1 MPTKF
6 ILYFTPDF
14 EAYAIKEVEG
24 ALGSARKLADFGGG
38 TALIETD
45 RERKDLLFLLSKA
58 RLILAK
64 HISPIDVE
72 FGVCGQGDKDLIS
85 ILDHVLSVSY
95 VLKGDRFSIQCRR
108 RGTGSDYT
116 SKDVEVFVGSWFEG
130 NGSIPVFSS
139 TGVVSGP
146 EIKVVGIYL
155 FNNVC
160 YVGFSESGEL
170 INEHNDEYR
179 LYAKAGKVSRSQFK
193 LIEALRKFKI
203 TVHGGRALDLGAA
216 PGGWSNVL
224 LGLGMEVTAVDPA
237 ALDPVVAASPNLVHL
252 ASISEIPPDGKFD
265 LIVDDMNIDAESS
278 AMMLVGL
285 SRLLGNGSNAIITL
299 KLKKGSNPFKAVNSA
314 IHILWQSYDVVSVAS
329 LFHNRLEVTLLLA
342 KKG

>member
-116 SKDVEVFVGSWFEG
+116 SKDVEVFEGRGLRATDRSLYFRVPGS
-130 NGSIPVFSS
+130 
-139 TGVVSGP
+139 
-146 EIKVVGIYL
+146 
-155 FNNVC
+155 
-160 YVGFSESGEL
+160 
-170 INEHNDEYR
+170 
-179 LYAKAGKVSRSQFK
+179 
-193 LIEALRKFKI
+193 
-203 TVHGGRALDLGAA
+203 
-216 PGGWSNVL
+216 
-224 LGLGMEVTAVDPA
+224 
-237 ALDPVVAASPNLVHL
+237 
-252 ASISEIPPDGKFD
+252 
-265 LIVDDMNIDAESS
+265 
-278 AMMLVGL
+278 
-285 SRLLGNGSNAIITL
+285 
-299 KLKKGSNPFKAVNSA
+299 
-314 IHILWQSYDVVSVAS
+314 
-329 LFHNRLEVTLLLA
+329 
-342 KKG
+342 